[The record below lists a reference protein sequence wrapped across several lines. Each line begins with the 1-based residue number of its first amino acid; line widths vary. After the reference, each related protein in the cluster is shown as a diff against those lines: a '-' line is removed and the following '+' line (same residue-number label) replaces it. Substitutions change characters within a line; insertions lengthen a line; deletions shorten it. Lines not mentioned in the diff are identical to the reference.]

1 MIKSIVA
8 KRLFDLLFS
17 SLGLVVVSPMLLVIA
32 LLVWLE
38 DRGPVFYRQ
47 VRVGFQGKP
56 FRIWKFRSMVLNA
69 DRLGLAITVGRD
81 PRITRVGLFLRQ
93 TKLDEL
99 PQLLNVFFGEMS
111 FVGPR
116 PEVQKYVDL
125 YSPKQRQVLDLQP
138 GITDLASIKYR
149 SEAELLAASSDPER
163 TYIDVI
169 MPEKIRLNLEYAQSS
184 SVFADVRIIVETL
197 VRVVA

>member
-1 MIKSIVA
+1 MA

-17 SLGLVVVSPMLLVIA
+17 SLGLVVLSPVLAVLA

-38 DRGPVFYRQ
+38 DHGPVFYRQ
-47 VRVGFQGKP
+47 VRVGLHGKL

-69 DRLGLAITVGRD
+69 DRQGLLLTVGRD
-81 PRITRVGLFLRQ
+81 PRITRVGSILRQ

-99 PQLLNVFFGEMS
+99 PQLFNVLVGEMS

-116 PEVQKYVDL
+116 PEVQKYVEL
-125 YSPKQRQVLDLQP
+125 YSPEQRQVLELIP

-149 SEAELLAASSDPER
+149 AESDLLAASSAPEK
-163 TYIDVI
+163 TYTDEI
-169 MPEKIRLNLEYAQSS
+169 MPAKIRLNLEYAQGS
-184 SVFADVRIIVETL
+184 SVVSDVMVILQTL
-197 VRVVA
+197 VRVTT

>member
-1 MIKSIVA
+1 MG
-8 KRLFDLLFS
+8 KRLFDLFFA
-17 SLGLVVVSPMLLVIA
+17 SLGLMVLGPILGVLA

-47 VRVGFQGKP
+47 SRVGLRGKS

-69 DRLGLAITVGRD
+69 DKLGLLLTVGRD
-81 PRITRVGLFLRQ
+81 LRITRVGYVLRQ

-99 PQLLNVFFGEMS
+99 PQLFNVLVGEMS

-125 YSPKQRQVLDLQP
+125 YSPEQRQVLELTP

-149 SEAELLAASSDPER
+149 AEAELLASSSAPEQ
-163 TYIDVI
+163 TYINEI
-169 MPEKIRLNLEYAQSS
+169 MPAKIRLNLEYAQHS
-184 SVFADVRIIVETL
+184 SVITDFLVIVRTL
-197 VRVVA
+197 VRVVT

>member
-1 MIKSIVA
+1 MA

-17 SLGLVVVSPMLLVIA
+17 SLGLVVLSPVLAALA

-38 DRGPVFYRQ
+38 DHGPVFYRQ
-47 VRVGFQGKP
+47 VRVGLHGKP

-69 DRLGLAITVGRD
+69 DRQGLPLTVGRD
-81 PRITRVGLFLRQ
+81 PRITRVGSILRQ

-99 PQLLNVFFGEMS
+99 PQLFNVLVGEMS

-116 PEVQKYVDL
+116 PEVQKYVEL
-125 YSPKQRQVLDLQP
+125 YSPEQRQVLELIP

-149 SEAELLAASSDPER
+149 AESELLAASNSPEQ
-163 TYIDVI
+163 TYIDEI
-169 MPEKIRLNLEYAQSS
+169 MPAKIRLNLEYAQGS
-184 SVFADVRIIVETL
+184 SVLSDLLVILRTL
-197 VRVVA
+197 VRVVT